1 MRLLKIAET
10 WRGLLP
16 AFHLQGESIL
26 IKPNKKDLVFTFI
39 FLVLSVTLLIIPTGF
54 ERNIYYNA
62 VGAKAL
68 VLSTNDSTVIQT
80 GLFRQGEQR
89 CRVRILSGEHRGYEG
104 DAINLLS
111 GSLKD
116 DKMFSPGETAWTLV
130 ERDGNGS
137 VIFINMIDHYRLAK
151 EAFLA
156 FLLIASLIAFSRL
169 RGLRTVLSFIF
180 AFLLI
185 WKILIP
191 LALKGYN
198 PLLTSSAVLIVMT
211 IFTLLLISG
220 VNKRALSAILGSVSA
235 IIITVVI
242 SRLATWYLGIHG
254 SVLEQSESLL
264 YSGFMDLDLTSL
276 FSGVV
281 ILSAGGAIMDL
292 AIDVSAAMW
301 EVNEH
306 AKNISRKELFRSGM
320 EVGRAGVGTQ
330 CTTLLLA
337 YMGSFLTVMM
347 VYMAQSTPTLNILT
361 GKSMGAEILQS
372 VIGAFS
378 LILVTPLTC
387 AFASLIFKNEN

>member
-39 FLVLSVTLLIIPTGF
+39 FLILSVTLLIIPTGF

-62 VGAKAL
+62 IGAKAL
-68 VLSTNDSTVIQT
+68 VLSTDDSTVIQT

-89 CRVRILSGEHRGYEG
+89 CRVRILSGEHKGYEG

-137 VIFINMIDHYRLAK
+137 VIFINMIDHYRLEK

-156 FLLIASLIAFSRL
+156 FLLIAALIAFSRL

-191 LALKGYN
+191 LTLKGYN
-198 PLLTSSAVLIVMT
+198 PLLTSSSVLIVMT
-211 IFTLLLISG
+211 VFTLLLISG

-242 SRLATWYLGIHG
+242 SRLTTEYLGIHG

-292 AIDVSAAMW
+292 SIDVSAAMW

-306 AKNISRKELFRSGM
+306 AKNISKKELFRSGM

>member
-1 MRLLKIAET
+1 M
-10 WRGLLP
+10 
-16 AFHLQGESIL
+16 
-26 IKPNKKDLVFTFI
+26 IKPNRKDLIFTLI
-39 FLVLSVTLLIIPTGF
+39 FLFLSIVLVFIPTGF
-54 ERNIYYNA
+54 ERDIYYNA

-68 VLSTNDSTVIQT
+68 VLETDESTVIQT

-89 CRVRILSGEHRGYEG
+89 CRIRILSGEHKGYEG
-104 DAINLLS
+104 DAVNLLS

-116 DKMFSPGETAWTLV
+116 DKMFIPGEKAWTLV
-130 ERDGNGS
+130 ERDGKGNI
-137 VIFINMIDHYRLAK
+137 IFINMIDHYRLSK
-151 EAFLA
+151 EIVLA
-156 FLLIASLIAFSRL
+156 LILIAALIAFSKL
-169 RGLRTVLSFIF
+169 RGVRTILSFAF

-191 LALKGYN
+191 FTLKGYN
-198 PLLTSSAVLIVMT
+198 PLIVSSLVLIVMT
-211 IFTLLLISG
+211 FFTLLLISG
-220 VNKRALSAILGSVSA
+220 VNRRAFSAILGSVSA
-235 IIITVVI
+235 IIITVFL
-242 SRLATWYLGIHG
+242 SSAATEYLGIHG

-264 YSGFMDLDLTSL
+264 YSGFMNLDLTSL

-292 AIDVSAAMW
+292 SIDVSAAMW

-306 AKNISRKELFRSGM
+306 AKTITRRELFKSGM

-347 VYMAQSTPTLNILT
+347 VYMAQSTPILNILT
-361 GKSMGAEILQS
+361 SKSIASEILQT
-372 VIGAFS
+372 VIGALS

-387 AFASLIFKNEN
+387 IFASFIFKKNTE

>member
-39 FLVLSVTLLIIPTGF
+39 FLILSVTLLIIPTGF

-68 VLSTNDSTVIQT
+68 VLSTDDSTVIQT

-89 CRVRILSGEHRGYEG
+89 CRVRILSGEHKGYEG

-156 FLLIASLIAFSRL
+156 FLLIAALIAFSRL

-191 LALKGYN
+191 LTLKGYN
-198 PLLTSSAVLIVMT
+198 PLLTSS
-211 IFTLLLISG
+211 S
-220 VNKRALSAILGSVSA
+220 VNNHYGIHLKVCNRVSWYSRLGS
-235 IIITVVI
+235 
-242 SRLATWYLGIHG
+242 
-254 SVLEQSESLL
+254 
-264 YSGFMDLDLTSL
+264 
-276 FSGVV
+276 
-281 ILSAGGAIMDL
+281 
-292 AIDVSAAMW
+292 
-301 EVNEH
+301 
-306 AKNISRKELFRSGM
+306 
-320 EVGRAGVGTQ
+320 
-330 CTTLLLA
+330 
-337 YMGSFLTVMM
+337 
-347 VYMAQSTPTLNILT
+347 
-361 GKSMGAEILQS
+361 
-372 VIGAFS
+372 
-378 LILVTPLTC
+378 
-387 AFASLIFKNEN
+387 